1 MLLALVASVPAAGAA
16 PRRPTEHPSES
27 CARDAGSTI
36 NVLHAGSLTNLVQLS
51 LAPAF
56 HAACGATVSDQGGPA
71 VGLADAIKARSLSAD
86 VYMSADA
93 HVNET
98 LIGPQNGDWVRWYL
112 AFARN
117 QEVISYTPGSRF
129 FAELERARRGEVPWY
144 EVLTQP
150 GFVLGRT
157 DPNTDPG
164 GYFALF
170 VAGLAERYYG
180 IDGLKQRLLGSD
192 TNPDQLLTPPA
203 FTTTASGAVPDATFG
218 YLSSAVDK
226 GLSYIAL
233 PPQINLSDPRL
244 ARFYSSVSFT
254 NNSGDTFRGAPIYDS
269 VTVLQR
275 SADEPTAIDF
285 VRLLLS
291 PQGRRF
297 QQSRGFLETPVL
309 VGGDSSA
316 VPRTLARYIAG
327 CYEQQRHG
335 HEHPGPAPR
344 VAPASAVLSARC
356 EAVAGARRR
365 TAGRRRAAAAA

>member
-1 MLLALVASVPAAGAA
+1 MWLKEAVRHRLGSRGNGSGRMRRTRAGAVVAGVLLAAAVAPIAAEAAAALPLGLVPSSAGC
-16 PRRPTEHPSES
+16 E
-27 CARDAGSTI
+27 RDAGSAI
-36 NVLHAGSLTNLVQLS
+36 NVLHAGSLTNLVEFS

-56 HAACGATVSDQGGPA
+56 QAACGATVTDQGGPA
-71 VGLADAIKARSLSAD
+71 VGLADAIKDRSLSGD

-117 QEVISYTPGSRF
+117 QEVISYTPSSRY
-129 FAELERARRGEVPWY
+129 FAELERARLGEVPWY

-180 IDGLKQRLLGSD
+180 IPGLKRRLLGSD
-192 TNPDQLLTPPA
+192 TNPHQLLTPPA

-226 GLSYIAL
+226 DLHYVAL

-244 ARFYSSVSFT
+244 ARFYSRVSFT
-254 NNSGDTFRGAPIYDS
+254 NKSGSTFRGAPIYDS
-269 VTVLQR
+269 VTVLRR
-275 SADEPTAIDF
+275 SADARTATDF
-285 VRLLLS
+285 VRLLLGA
-291 PQGRRF
+291 QGRRF
-297 QQSRGFLETPVL
+297 QQSRGFLGTPVL
-309 VGGDSSA
+309 VGGDSAA
-316 VPRTLARYIAG
+316 VPRPLRRYIDG
-327 CYEQQRHG
+327 SYE
-335 HEHPGPAPR
+335 
-344 VAPASAVLSARC
+344 
-356 EAVAGARRR
+356 RRR
-365 TAGRRRAAAAA
+365 CGHRP

>member
-1 MLLALVASVPAAGAA
+1 MTITHHRSGGLRRTTARAIMAAALVALAGLPAAAEAA
-16 PRRPTEHPSES
+16 PPAPAKHAS

-51 LAPAF
+51 LAPLF
-56 HAACGATVSDQGGPA
+56 QAACGATVTDQGGPA
-71 VGLADAIKARSLSAD
+71 VGVADGIKDGSLAGD

-93 HVNET
+93 HVNQT
-98 LIGPQNGDWVRWYL
+98 LIGPENGDWVRWYL

-117 QEVISYTPGSRF
+117 QEVISYTPNSPF
-129 FAELERARRGEVPWY
+129 FAELERARLGEVPWY
-144 EVLTQP
+144 DVLTEP

-180 IDGLKQRLLGSD
+180 IAGLEQRLLGSD

-226 GLSYIAL
+226 GLHYIAL
-233 PPQINLSDPRL
+233 PRQINLSDPSL
-244 ARFYSSVSFT
+244 ARFYSRVSFT
-254 NNSGDTFRGAPIYDS
+254 NKSGATFRGAPIYDS

-275 SADEPTAIDF
+275 STAEHTAIDF

-291 PQGRRF
+291 PQGRRL

-309 VGGDSSA
+309 VGGDGSA
-316 VPRTLARYIAG
+316 VPRTLRRYIDG
-327 CYEQQRHG
+327 CYEQERCGHRGHRH
-335 HEHPGPAPR
+335 
-344 VAPASAVLSARC
+344 ARH
-356 EAVAGARRR
+356 
-365 TAGRRRAAAAA
+365 

>member
-1 MLLALVASVPAAGAA
+1 MLLATAGSATAAHAAPPRPAGQPAA
-16 PRRPTEHPSES
+16 S
-27 CARDAGSTI
+27 CARDAGRTI

-56 HAACGATVSDQGGPA
+56 QAACGATVTDQGGPA
-71 VGLADAIKARSLSAD
+71 VGLADAIKDGSLSGD

-144 EVLTQP
+144 EVLTEP

-180 IDGLKQRLLGSD
+180 IPGLRQRLLGSD

-226 GLSYIAL
+226 GLPHIDL
-233 PPQINLSDPRL
+233 PPQINLGDPRF
-244 ARFYSSVSFT
+244 ARFYSRVSFT
-254 NNSGDTFRGAPIYDS
+254 NKSGDTFRGAPIYDS
-269 VTVLQR
+269 VTVLRR
-275 SADEPTAIDF
+275 SANPRTAIDF
-285 VRLLLS
+285 VRLLLG
-291 PQGRRF
+291 PDGRRF
-297 QQSRGFLETPVL
+297 QQSRGFLDTPVL
-309 VGGDSSA
+309 VGGDRAA
-316 VPRTLARYIAG
+316 VPRGLRRYIDG
-327 CYEQQRHG
+327 CYACGQ
-335 HEHPGPAPR
+335 PR
-344 VAPASAVLSARC
+344 ASRVTAASASPSSAPA
-356 EAVAGARRR
+356 AG
-365 TAGRRRAAAAA
+365 

>member
-1 MLLALVASVPAAGAA
+1 MAGMLLAAGFLPAAEAA
-16 PRRPTEHPSES
+16 PQLPTEHTTAR
-27 CARDAGSTI
+27 CAGAAGSTI

-56 HAACGATVSDQGGPA
+56 HAACGATVTDQGGPA
-71 VGLADAIKARSLSAD
+71 VGLADAIKAGSLSGD

-98 LIGPQNGDWVRWYL
+98 LTGPQNGDWVRWYL

-129 FAELERARRGEVPWY
+129 FTELERARRGEVPWY
-144 EVLTQP
+144 EVLTEP

-170 VAGLAERYYG
+170 VAGLAERYYA
-180 IDGLKQRLLGSD
+180 IAGLERRLLGSD
-192 TNPDQLLTPPA
+192 TNPAQLLAPPA
-203 FTTTASGAVPDATFG
+203 FTTTVSGAVPDATFG
-218 YLSSAVDK
+218 YLSSAVDR
-226 GLSYIAL
+226 GLPYIAL

-244 ARFYSSVSFT
+244 ARFYARVSFT

-275 SADEPTAIDF
+275 SSDERTAIDF
-285 VRLLLS
+285 VRLLLG

-297 QQSRGFLETPVL
+297 QQFRGFLDTPVL

-316 VPRTLARYIAG
+316 VPRRLRRYIAG
-327 CYEQQRHG
+327 CYERKRCG
-335 HEHPGPAPR
+335 VR
-344 VAPASAVLSARC
+344 TASAAHAR
-356 EAVAGARRR
+356 
-365 TAGRRRAAAAA
+365 

>member
-1 MLLALVASVPAAGAA
+1 MAGVLLASAASLTAAEAA
-16 PRRPTEHPSES
+16 PPLPAGHHPTAS

-56 HAACGATVSDQGGPA
+56 QAACGATVTDQGGPA
-71 VGLADAIKARSLSAD
+71 VGLADAIKDGSLSGD

-117 QEVISYTPGSRF
+117 QEVISYTPASRF
-129 FAELERARRGEVPWY
+129 YTELERARLGEVPWY
-144 EVLTQP
+144 EVLTEP

-170 VAGLAERYYG
+170 VAGLAQRYYG
-180 IDGLKQRLLGSD
+180 IDDLKQHLLGSD

-244 ARFYSSVSFT
+244 ARFYSRVSFT
-254 NNSGDTFRGAPIYDS
+254 NNSGNTFRGAPIYDS
-269 VTVLQR
+269 VTVLER
-275 SADEPTAIDF
+275 SADERTAIDF
-285 VRLLLS
+285 VRLLLG
-291 PQGRRF
+291 PQGRGF
-297 QQSRGFLETPVL
+297 QQSRGFLDTPVL
-309 VGGDSSA
+309 IGGDSSA
-316 VPRTLARYIAG
+316 VPRTLRRYIAG
-327 CYEQQRHG
+327 CYERQRCGTRH
-335 HEHPGPAPR
+335 R
-344 VAPASAVLSARC
+344 APAHTR
-356 EAVAGARRR
+356 
-365 TAGRRRAAAAA
+365 